1 MVRAGKRAAAVA
13 AAVVAAAIAAG
24 CGSEAPPRPQ
34 DCAKAG
40 VSSPSIPRAQR
51 KEGTCLQ
58 TPAQLVTIVNR
69 RTLLVLPELSARLG
83 AVGVRDRAGGYAA
96 DGRFVDVTLAL
107 QSRLTGTVTLKPE
120 QFALQLGGDSD
131 AERYPVA
138 AAIAD
143 AIGAPYMS
151 TGVTLTSG
159 ARVTLRLLFD
169 VPPSRARQLRANGTL
184 WVHQFS
190 DGVRG
195 AGRPTRGVIR
205 IYK

>member
-1 MVRAGKRAAAVA
+1 MRPGKTLPAIAIAVA
-13 AAVVAAAIAAG
+13 VATTVAAG
-24 CGSEAPPRPQ
+24 CGSQAPPKPQ

-40 VSSPSIPRAQR
+40 ISSPSIPRPQR

-58 TPAQLVTIVNR
+58 TPTQLVTIVNR

-83 AVGVRDRAGGYAA
+83 AMTVRDRAGGYAA

-138 AAIAD
+138 VAIAD
-143 AIGAPYMS
+143 AIGSPYMS
-151 TGVTLTSG
+151 AGVTLTS
-159 ARVTLRLLFD
+159 AAHVTLRLLFD
-169 VPPSRARQLRANGTL
+169 VPPARARQLPANGTL
-184 WVHQFS
+184 WVYQFS

-195 AGRPTRGVIR
+195 AGHPTRGVIR

>member
-1 MVRAGKRAAAVA
+1 MHAARALIVGLTAATLVA
-13 AAVVAAAIAAG
+13 AAAG
-24 CGSEAPPRPQ
+24 CGSQTPPKPV
-34 DCAKAG
+34 DCAQAG
-40 VSSPSIPRAQR
+40 ISSPSIPRPKR

-83 AVGVRDRAGGYAA
+83 AVRVRDRAGGYAA
-96 DGRFVDVTLAL
+96 DGRFVDVTLRL
-107 QSRLTGTVTLKPE
+107 QSRLTGTVTLKPDR
-120 QFALQLGGDSD
+120 FALQLGGDSD

-138 AAIAD
+138 VAIAD

-151 TGVTLTSG
+151 AGLTLSAG
-159 ARVTLRLLFD
+159 AHVTLRLLFD
-169 VPPSRARQLRANGTL
+169 VPPSRARQLLTNGTL